1 MIFYGI
7 FKLLQWL
14 YGWGE
19 IADDTRRVMTALS
32 GFEMIAVSLALIV
45 SFFVEMPDI
54 IKNWRKR

>member
-19 IADDTRRVMTALS
+19 ISDDTRRAMTALS
-32 GFEMIAVSLALIV
+32 GFEMTVVFLVLIV
-45 SFFVEMPDI
+45 SFFVDMPDI
-54 IKNWRKR
+54 IKNWRKK